1 MKELLENSIDA
12 GATNVEIKLKE
23 VGTNHLEV
31 VDNGCGVRE
40 VDFEALSETLSIK
53 FEVGK

>member
-23 VGTNHLEV
+23 GGTNHLEV

-53 FEVGK
+53 Y